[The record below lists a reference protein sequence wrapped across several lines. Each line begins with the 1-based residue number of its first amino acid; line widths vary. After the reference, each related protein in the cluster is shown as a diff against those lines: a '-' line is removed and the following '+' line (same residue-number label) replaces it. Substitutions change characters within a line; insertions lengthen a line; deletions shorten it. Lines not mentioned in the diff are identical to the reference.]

1 MTSRRVANNPIR
13 PRGALFRS
21 RLPQFK
27 PLATPAAV
35 MRAAGYPHC
44 HRLTED
50 IDHDTTK
57 VRKKNRADFLP
68 TGTAA
73 RWMFSLTSQE
83 VAAGISRFVR
93 KAHNY
98 AEMAAGLNGH
108 RSPVA
113 VGHTTSKVRVVRSD
127 DYGVRS
133 KLGQRRWAATGSEWQ
148 ASQAAQRHDVRR
160 LSLPV
165 AAPTETFHMRLRL
178 TTVDKH
184 THTYAHARGHTDAL
198 SFVLVGWFGVG
209 WLGWSVGRSNELHPY
224 MTYYSKKRP
233 DVDFCVSSNG
243 K

>member
-1 MTSRRVANNPIR
+1 MCLHHVVCVNDFLVISTTRASTATRRRRCSTRRSVSSLTSRRVANNPIR

-127 DYGVRS
+127 DYGVRT
-133 KLGQRRWAATGSEWQ
+133 R
-148 ASQAAQRHDVRR
+148 
-160 LSLPV
+160 PV
-165 AAPTETFHMRLRL
+165 QTWPT
-178 TTVDKH
+178 
-184 THTYAHARGHTDAL
+184 
-198 SFVLVGWFGVG
+198 
-209 WLGWSVGRSNELHPY
+209 SVGSDRE
-224 MTYYSKKRP
+224 
-233 DVDFCVSSNG
+233 
-243 K
+243 